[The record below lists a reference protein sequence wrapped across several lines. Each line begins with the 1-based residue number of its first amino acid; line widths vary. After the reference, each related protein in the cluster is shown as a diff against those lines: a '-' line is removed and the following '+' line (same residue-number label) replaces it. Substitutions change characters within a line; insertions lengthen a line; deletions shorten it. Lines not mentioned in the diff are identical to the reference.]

1 MRERMEREKH
11 NRQLA
16 DRSVRGLGASA
27 SIDNLVASL

>member
-16 DRSVRGLGASA
+16 DRSVRGLSTSA
-27 SIDNLVASL
+27 SNLIARL